1 MTYLKPIAISVK
13 DLVQIIIERLENK
26 YSTIPNDIEIPST
39 EWVRL
44 QFWPKTEFSENR
56 YTGRFQIRY
65 MIQARQIRKS
75 HIDSHY
81 CSALWRYLREFA
93 IKFKEDTT
101 LICAD
106 DKHKVPIGES
116 VATSTGVR
124 NKSALTP
131 VDGIL
136 NSCDH
141 DFTKLSLTPSASLF
155 VDIPNN
161 ISDSFYQGQV
171 YVAYKDT
178 IFQPS
183 SAI

>member
-1 MTYLKPIAISVK
+1 MILKYL
-13 DLVQIIIERLENK
+13 Q
-26 YSTIPNDIEIPST
+26 PNGCNYNFG
-39 EWVRL
+39 
-44 QFWPKTEFSENR
+44 QKQN
-56 YTGRFQIRY
+56 FQKID
-65 MIQARQIRKS
+65 IQAGFKFGILFKLVKYAS
-75 HIDSHY
+75 LILIHITVLHFGDIY
-81 CSALWRYLREFA
+81 MNEFA

-106 DKHKVPIGES
+106 DKHKVLIGES

-161 ISDSFYQGQV
+161 ISDSFYQG
-171 YVAYKDT
+171 
-178 IFQPS
+178 
-183 SAI
+183 